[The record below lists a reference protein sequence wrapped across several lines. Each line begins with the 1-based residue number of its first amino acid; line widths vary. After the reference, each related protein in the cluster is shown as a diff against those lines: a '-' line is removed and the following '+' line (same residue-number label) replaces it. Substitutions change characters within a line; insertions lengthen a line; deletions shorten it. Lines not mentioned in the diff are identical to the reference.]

1 MIVILREDDSHSPK
15 KDAKV
20 TQKPQ
25 FIRIMKTEKE
35 KDLEQIK
42 REINKGGVRT
52 ATNPVNNYK
61 Q

>member
-1 MIVILREDDSHSPK
+1 MIVILR

-20 TQKPQ
+20 TQKTQ
-25 FIRIMKTEKE
+25 FIRIMKTED

-42 REINKGGVRT
+42 REINKGGVHT

>member
-1 MIVILREDDSHSPK
+1 MIVILR

-25 FIRIMKTEKE
+25 FIRIMKKE
-35 KDLEQIK
+35 DKDLEQIK
-42 REINKGGVRT
+42 REINKGGVHT

>member
-1 MIVILREDDSHSPK
+1 
-15 KDAKV
+15 
-20 TQKPQ
+20 
-25 FIRIMKTEKE
+25 MKTEKD

>member
-1 MIVILREDDSHSPK
+1 
-15 KDAKV
+15 
-20 TQKPQ
+20 
-25 FIRIMKTEKE
+25 MKADE
-35 KDLEQIK
+35 KDIEQIK

>member
-25 FIRIMKTEKE
+25 FIRIMKPED
-35 KDLEQIK
+35 KDIEQIK
-42 REINKGGVRT
+42 REINKGGVHT

>member
-1 MIVILREDDSHSPK
+1 MIVILR

-42 REINKGGVRT
+42 REINKGGVHT